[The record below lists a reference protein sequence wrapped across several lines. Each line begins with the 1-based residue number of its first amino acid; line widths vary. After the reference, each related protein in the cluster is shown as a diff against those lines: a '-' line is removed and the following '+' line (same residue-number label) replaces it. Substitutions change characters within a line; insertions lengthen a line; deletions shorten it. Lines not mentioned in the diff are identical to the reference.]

1 MRQSNREDIDFEA
14 EKTEDDVFVMKQ
26 GDQVYIQED
35 EHAEQP
41 DLTLENVGCIPRS
54 PNNISSLLGTT
65 IRNNV
70 VIQNTVGSV
79 NYFVPQ
85 SQPQPHPLYYQ
96 CYMPDSQRYTVPG
109 WQLY

>member
-1 MRQSNREDIDFEA
+1 MRQSNREDIDFEV

-54 PNNISSLLGTT
+54 PNNISSLLGTGT
-65 IRNNV
+65 PSGTTLSSKILWA
-70 VIQNTVGSV
+70 
-79 NYFVPQ
+79 P
-85 SQPQPHPLYYQ
+85 
-96 CYMPDSQRYTVPG
+96 
-109 WQLY
+109 